1 MKNMDKFKNKI
12 LWVDDEIEL
21 LRSNILFLK
30 DKGYS
35 VDEATNGE
43 DAIDMVGRKEYDLIF
58 LDEMMA
64 GMGGL
69 KTLSSLKEIHPNTP
83 VVMVTKNETESLMED
98 AIGAKISDYLLKPVN
113 PKQILLVCKKFLE
126 GRQIRG
132 ETLSRDYIQELN
144 KIAAKMMDDLD
155 YNDWTNI
162 NQDLTTWEM
171 ELDEHPELGLK
182 ETVLAQRRE
191 CNAEFCRFFER
202 NYLEW
207 IHGKKEGPVFSN
219 GVVDKYV
226 IPELNSDKSIFFFV
240 IDCLRLDQWM
250 LMERKLYDYFKISKD
265 FYFGMIPSAT
275 PYARNAIFSGLFPS
289 EIEQHY
295 PDLWLRGEDDEN
307 SKNNYEKE
315 FFEKLLTR
323 RRVKLR
329 NELRYV
335 KILEQEFGKGIESK
349 ISTFSSSH
357 LNAIVV
363 NFVDMLAHSRSDNAV
378 LKEIAP
384 DESAYRSLTDS
395 WFEYSTLFSMFK
407 ILSNLKNIK
416 IIITTD
422 HGSIRCL
429 RGSKV
434 LGDKETST
442 NLRYKYGR
450 NVKCDDRQ
458 AIFIRNPNDYKLPK
472 RGGIVNYVIIKE
484 DFYFVYP
491 TDYHYYLNY
500 YKNTFQHGGISM
512 EELILPVITLEPKT

>member
-1 MKNMDKFKNKI
+1 MDKVKNKI
-12 LWVDDEIEL
+12 LWIDDEIEM
-21 LRSNILFLK
+21 LRSNILFLNE
-30 DKGYS
+30 KGYLI
-35 VDEATNGE
+35 DEATNGE
-43 DAIDMVGRKEYDLIF
+43 DAIAMAAERDYDLIF

-69 KTLSSLKEIHPNTP
+69 QTLSRLKDILPNIP

-113 PKQILLVCKKFLE
+113 PNQILLVCKKFLE
-126 GRQIRG
+126 GKRIKG
-132 ETLSRDYIQELN
+132 ETVSRDYIQEFNRITQLLMEPLN
-144 KIAAKMMDDLD
+144 WRDWIQINLD
-155 YNDWTNI
+155 MT
-162 NQDLTTWEM
+162 QWEM

-182 ETVLAQRRE
+182 DTIASQRKE
-191 CNAEFCRFFER
+191 CNAEFCKFFEK

-207 IHGKKEGPVFSN
+207 IHFKKDAPLFSN
-219 GVVDKYV
+219 EIIEKYI
-226 IPELNSDKSIFFFV
+226 IPELKSDKSVFFFV
-240 IDCLRLDQWM
+240 IDCLRLDQWL
-250 LMERKLYDYFKISKD
+250 LMEKKLYDYFKISKD
-265 FYFGMIPSAT
+265 FYYGIIPSAT

-289 EIEQHY
+289 EIEKYY
-295 PDLWLRGEDDEN
+295 PDLWAKGDDDEN
-307 SKNNYEKE
+307 SKNN
-315 FFEKLLTR
+315 FEKQFLEELLR
-323 RRVKLR
+323 RKRIKLK

-335 KILEQEFGKGIESK
+335 KILDTDFGKGIENK
-349 ISTFSSSH
+349 ISSFTSSQ
-357 LNAIVV
+357 LNAIVI
-363 NFVDMLAHSRSDNAV
+363 NFVDMLAHSRSDNAI

-384 DESAYRSLTDS
+384 DEAAYRSLTES
-395 WFEYSTLFSMFK
+395 WFEYSSLFSMLK
-407 ILSNLKNIK
+407 ILSAQKNVK

-429 RGSKV
+429 RGAKV

-458 AIFIRNPNDYKLPK
+458 AIFIRNPLDYKLPK
-472 RGGIVNYVIIKE
+472 RGGIVNYVVVKE

-512 EELILPVITLEPKT
+512 EELILPVITLEPKIA